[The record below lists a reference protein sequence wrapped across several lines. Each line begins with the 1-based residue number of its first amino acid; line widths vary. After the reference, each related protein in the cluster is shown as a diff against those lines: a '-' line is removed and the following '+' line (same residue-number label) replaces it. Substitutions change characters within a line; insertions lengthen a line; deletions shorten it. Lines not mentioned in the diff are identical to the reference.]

1 MDRLLTAIDGLN
13 EILGRA
19 IAWLTL
25 GMVLVTFLV
34 VVARYAF
41 GAGSIALQES
51 VTWMHAAVFMLGAA
65 YTLKHDEHVRV
76 DLFHR
81 GWSARTKAGVEVI
94 GVLVLLV
101 PTSALLLWLGWDHAA
116 AAWRIGE
123 GSREA
128 GGLPGVYL
136 LKSLVPLGA
145 ALLLMQGFGQA
156 ARAWR
161 VWRA

>member
-1 MDRLLTAIDGLN
+1 MERLLAAIDGLN
-13 EILGRA
+13 ETLGRA

-25 GMVLVTFLV
+25 GMVLITFAV
-34 VVARYAF
+34 VVARYVF

-81 GWSARTKAGVEVI
+81 NWSVRTRAAVEVV

-101 PTSALLLWLGWDHAA
+101 PACTLLFWLGWDYAA
-116 AAWRIGE
+116 AAWRINE

-145 ALLLMQGFGQA
+145 ALLLLQGLVQA
-156 ARAWR
+156 VRAWR

>member
-81 GWSARTKAGVEVI
+81 GWSARTKAGVEVV
-94 GVLVLLV
+94 GVLLLLV
-101 PTSALLLWLGWDHAA
+101 PTAALLLWLGWDYAA

-128 GGLPGVYL
+128 GGLPAVYL

-145 ALLLMQGFGQA
+145 ALLLLQGLAQA

>member
-1 MDRLLTAIDGLN
+1 
-13 EILGRA
+13 
-19 IAWLTL
+19 
-25 GMVLVTFLV
+25 
-34 VVARYAF
+34 
-41 GAGSIALQES
+41 
-51 VTWMHAAVFMLGAA
+51 
-65 YTLKHDEHVRV
+65 VRV

-81 GWSARTKAGVEVI
+81 DWNARTRAGVEVV

-101 PTSALLLWLGWDHAA
+101 PTSALLLWLGWDYAA
-116 AAWRIGE
+116 AAWRISE

-145 ALLLMQGFGQA
+145 ALLLLQGLVQA
-156 ARAWR
+156 LRAWR